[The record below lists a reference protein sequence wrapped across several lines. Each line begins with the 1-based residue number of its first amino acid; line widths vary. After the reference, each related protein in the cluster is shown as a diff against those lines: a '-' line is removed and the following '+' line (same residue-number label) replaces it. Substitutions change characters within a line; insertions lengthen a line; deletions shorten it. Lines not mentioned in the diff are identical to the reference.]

1 VVPSVNQPG
10 AAAIPDVR
18 IFDRRVARD
27 ARGFFSELWRDNDAQ
42 AAGLPPF
49 VQDNVAKSGRGVVRG
64 LHFQHPSAQAKLVSV
79 PYGEVFDVVV
89 DVRVGSPTFGRW
101 YGYTLSEENA
111 RQLFVPPGF
120 AHGYQTTSETSVV
133 VYKCSAYYAPEHE
146 RTLRWNDP
154 ALAIPWPIVD
164 AVASARDAAARPLR
178 ELPADWLPRLDR

>member
-1 VVPSVNQPG
+1 MVPSVTPPG

-18 IFDRRVARD
+18 LFDRRVARD

-49 VQDNVAKSGRGVVRG
+49 VQDNVAKSSRGVVRG

-79 PYGEVFDVVV
+79 PSGEVFDVVV

-101 YGYTLSEENA
+101 CGYTLSEENG

-120 AHGYQTTSETSVV
+120 AHGYQTTSEVSVV

-154 ALAIPWPIVD
+154 ELAISWPIVD
-164 AVASARDAAARPLR
+164 AVVSARDAAARPLR
-178 ELPADWLPRLDR
+178 QLPADWLPRLDR